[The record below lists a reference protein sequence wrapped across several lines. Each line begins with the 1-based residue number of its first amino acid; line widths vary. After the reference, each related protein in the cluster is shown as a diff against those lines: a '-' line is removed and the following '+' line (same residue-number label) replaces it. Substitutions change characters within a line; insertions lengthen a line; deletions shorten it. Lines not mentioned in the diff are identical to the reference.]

1 MRRMRIGRT
10 GGLLGVTATLLT
22 STAQGQDATAIE
34 EMARRLADI
43 EKQNE
48 TLKTRVNELE
58 AADADVWLTQERS
71 DQIRGVVTD
80 VLADAETRVSLQ
92 SSGMTA
98 GWDDGFFLASPD
110 GRFRLEVGGMV
121 QTRYMFSHI
130 REGFP
135 PVDDAGQPQPE
146 LASED
151 DVTNR
156 SGFDI
161 PHARLDFKGHVF
173 GPDTRFRIQ
182 GQFSNERP
190 DQLQLYSNPPVTVA
204 PENGSA
210 NGKFQLLDAYILREI
225 GNGWALRLGQFKLPF
240 DRGWEVPIANQL
252 TGERNTVALHMGLGR
267 SQGIELAWGGDSTRL
282 RVAFSDG
289 GNDRIFD
296 SYHFSTTQPAN
307 SPYNFTQAELAFS
320 ARAEFKLAGNW
331 REFDSMTSPPGSETG
346 VMLGVGAHWQKSRA
360 MLNATQ
366 DNNTPGSA
374 YNDWFALTGDLT
386 WNLGGGSISASAY
399 YHNINSSA
407 SYLYFGF
414 SPLGNSN
421 PTFDA
426 GQVAMLGASL
436 YGSMYLSADFEAF
449 LGFDYMEV
457 IDNGNLGE
465 LPSNPGGPNLSDFYG
480 AYADTSNFQS
490 ITAGGTWYLDGND
503 LKWGFSVSYFPK
515 SVSPAWTT
523 PETGVRSTPV
533 TDAYTIRTYVQLM
546 F

>member
-22 STAQGQDATAIE
+22 ASAQGQDATAME

-58 AADADVWLTQERS
+58 AADSSDWLTQERAG
-71 DQIRGVVTD
+71 QIRGVVTD

-121 QTRYMFSHI
+121 QVRYMDSSI
-130 REGFP
+130 REGWP
-135 PVDDAGQPQPE
+135 PFDDQGQQQP
-146 LASED
+146 AFGPED
-151 DVTNR
+151 DVTSR
-156 SGFDI
+156 GGFDI

-173 GPDTRFRIQ
+173 GPDTRFRVQ
-182 GQFSNERP
+182 GQFANERP
-190 DQLQLYSNPPVTVA
+190 NSIQLYSTPVA
-204 PENGSA
+204 ASSPENGSS
-210 NGKFQLLDAYILREI
+210 NGAFELLDAYILQEV
-225 GNGWALRLGQFKLPF
+225 GNGWAVRFGQFKLPF

-267 SQGIELAWGGDSTRL
+267 SQGVELAWSGDSTRM

-289 GNDRIFD
+289 ANDRIFD
-296 SYHFSTTQPAN
+296 TYHFSTTQPLN

-320 ARAEFKLAGNW
+320 GRVEFKLAGNW
-331 REFDSMTSPPGSETG
+331 REFDSMTSPPGSEMG
-346 VMLGVGAHWQKSRA
+346 VLLGVGAHWQQSKV
-360 MLNATQ
+360 MLNPTSYNQ
-366 DNNTPGSA
+366 TPGSG

-386 WNLGGGSISASAY
+386 WNLGGGSITASAY
-399 YHNINSSA
+399 YHNISSSA

-414 SPLGNSN
+414 QPIGNSN

-426 GQVAMLGASL
+426 GNVAMFGASL

-449 LGFDYMEV
+449 VGFDYMEV
-457 IDNGNLGE
+457 VDNGNLGA
-465 LPSNPGGPNLSDFYG
+465 LANTPPAPSDFYG
-480 AYADTSNFQS
+480 AFADTGSFQS

-503 LKWGFSVSYFPK
+503 LKWGFSASYYPR
-515 SVSPAWTT
+515 SISPAWTT
-523 PETGVRSTPV
+523 IETGVRSTPV
-533 TDAYTIRTYVQLM
+533 SDAYTIRTYVQLM